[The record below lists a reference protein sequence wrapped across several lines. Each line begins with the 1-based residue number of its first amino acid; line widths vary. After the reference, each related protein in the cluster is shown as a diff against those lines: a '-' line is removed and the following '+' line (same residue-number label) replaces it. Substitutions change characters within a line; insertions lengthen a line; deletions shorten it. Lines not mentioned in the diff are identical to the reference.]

1 MSEKKGNTGK
11 LKYPFNTAGC
21 LEVQLPNMKWYRVTC
36 NDFRS
41 YTYPRRISEYKEK
54 EYVTEEYIGPVY
66 LFGTNTI
73 VDLEKTDRRGLIF
86 PNDVD
91 PRQQIKDTRPFGRL

>member
-1 MSEKKGNTGK
+1 MTKKNTKK

-36 NDFRS
+36 NEFRS
-41 YTYPRRISEYKEK
+41 YSYPRRISEYKEK
-54 EYVTEEYIGPVY
+54 KYIIEEYIGPVY
-66 LFGTNTI
+66 LFGTNII
-73 VDLEKTDRRGLIF
+73 VDLKKINKQGLIF